1 MLPPLIPPPGL
12 DAEMR
17 GLWFAKNDL
26 RLFSEEHLQ
35 ILDKLGN
42 KSPFR
47 WNRAQ
52 HYIHERLEEQ
62 LRTKGYIRALI
73 LKGRQQG
80 CSTYVAARFYHKC
93 SLNFGRRAFI
103 VSHEDKSTANLFSM
117 VKRYHTHNSLAP
129 STQYSNAQELVFG
142 VLDAGYKLATAG
154 SDDVGRGNTAQ
165 LLHASEF
172 GFWRNAAMHLAGIGN
187 SIALAPGT
195 EIIMES
201 TANGIGNQ
209 FHGMWQEAE
218 AGNGE
223 YIAIFVPWFWQEEYR
238 LPVPETGFTPSD
250 EERRYQKAYGLDDG
264 QMVWRRAKI
273 AEYGKGMEW
282 LFDQEY
288 PATAALAFQTSTRNP
303 LINPHDVSLAVNN
316 LGFAETSGAFVIGCD
331 PAEEGDDRTSMAHRW
346 GRTCFRVEYHEKKRP
361 MEVAG
366 MLAKHWVEGVPF
378 RGRNVLP
385 DAIIVDRTGIGAGI
399 YDRLLELNIPA
410 IGVHS
415 GSKAADSEAYENKR
429 AEMWWRMKK
438 WIEDNPNRLPN
449 DSALISDLSAP
460 QPKQSSSGKN
470 MVEKKADM
478 KKRGIRSP
486 DGGDA
491 LALTFAEFP
500 AAIRSGGHLAADGL
514 PGAGQQVAATAA
526 GY

>member
-1 MLPPLIPPPGL
+1 MGELTARELGL
-12 DAEMR
+12 LA
-17 GLWFAKNDL
+17 L
-26 RLFSEEHLQ
+26 RDRLELFSRECLV
-35 ILDKLGN
+35 ILDKKGN
-42 KSPFR
+42 RSPFL

-62 LRTKGYIRALI
+62 RRAKGYVRALI

-80 CSTYVAARFYHKC
+80 CSTYVAARYYHKC
-93 SLNFGRRAFI
+93 SMNFGRHAFI
-103 VSHEDKSTANLFSM
+103 VSHEEKSTANLFGM
-117 VKRYHTHNSLAP
+117 VKRYHEHNPIAP
-129 STQYSNAQELVFG
+129 STKYSNAQELVFG
-142 VLDAGYKLATAG
+142 KLDAGYKLATAG

-165 LLHASEF
+165 LLHGSEF

-187 SIALAPGT
+187 SIALAEGT
-195 EIIMES
+195 EIILES

-209 FHGMWQEAE
+209 FHSMWQAAE
-218 AGNGE
+218 KGEGE
-223 YIAIFVPWFWQEEYR
+223 YIAIFVPWYWQDEYR
-238 LPVPETGFTPSD
+238 LPVPESWQPTA
-250 EERRYQKAYGLDDG
+250 EERRYQDAYGLDDA

-303 LINPHDVSLAVNN
+303 LISPHDVQCAVNSQY
-316 LGFAETSGAFVIGCD
+316 LETQGPFIIGCD
-331 PAEEGDDRTSMAHRW
+331 PAEEGEDRTSMVHRW
-346 GRTCFRVEYHEKKRP
+346 GRVVFRVEYHEKKKP

-366 MLAKHWVEGVPF
+366 MLARYWTQGVPF
-378 RGRNVLP
+378 RGTKVLP

-415 GSKAADSEAYENKR
+415 GSKALDSEAYENKR
-429 AEMWWRMKK
+429 AEMWWTMKE
-438 WIEDNPNRLPN
+438 WIEEVPNRLPN
-449 DSALISDLSAP
+449 DAALISDLSAP
-460 QPKQSSSGKN
+460 EPKVTSKGKN
-470 MVEKKADM
+470 LLESKKDM

-491 LALTFAEFP
+491 LALTFAEP
-500 AAIRSGGHLAADGL
+500 VAAHRSIGMAL
-514 PGAGQQVAATAA
+514 PGAADYMPSQSGAATSV

>member
-1 MLPPLIPPPGL
+1 MTHKPEPPANLTAKEL
-12 DAEMR
+12 AV
-17 GLWFAKNDL
+17 WHAKNDL
-26 RLFSEEHLQ
+26 QLFSEECMF
-35 ILDKLGN
+35 ILDKAGN
-42 KSPFR
+42 RVPFV

-52 HYIHERLEEQ
+52 HFIHERLQEQ
-62 LRTKGYIRALI
+62 LRTKGYIRALV

-80 CSTYVAARFYHKC
+80 CSTYVAARYYHKC

-117 VKRYHTHNSLAP
+117 VKRYHEGNPMAP
-129 STQYSNAQELVFG
+129 STKYSNAQELVFG
-142 VLDAGYKLATAG
+142 KLDGGYKLATAG

-165 LLHASEF
+165 LLHGSEF

-187 SIALAPGT
+187 SIALAAGT
-195 EIIMES
+195 EIILES

-209 FHGMWQEAE
+209 FHAMWQEAE
-218 AGNGE
+218 KGNGE
-223 YIAIFVPWFWQEEYR
+223 YIAIFVPWYWQDEYR
-238 LPVPETGFTPSD
+238 LPVGADWKPT
-250 EERRYQKAYGLDDG
+250 EEESRYQAAYKLDDN
-264 QMVWRRAKI
+264 QMAWRRAKL

-303 LINPHDVSLAVNN
+303 LISPHDVQLAVHSNF
-316 LGFAETSGAFVIGCD
+316 LQTTGPFIIGCD
-331 PAEEGDDRTSMAHRW
+331 PAEEGEDRTSMAHRW
-346 GRTCFRVEYHEKKRP
+346 GRTVFRVEYHEKKKP

-366 MLAKHWVEGVPF
+366 MLARYWTQGVPF
-378 RGRNVLP
+378 RGAMVMP

-415 GSKAADSEAYENKR
+415 GSRALDSDVYENKR
-429 AEMWWRMKK
+429 AEMWWTMKQ

-449 DSALISDLSAP
+449 DAALISDLSAP
-460 QPKQSSSGKN
+460 EPRVTSKGKN
-470 MVEKKADM
+470 LLESKKDM

-491 LALTFAEFP
+491 LALTFSEP
-500 AAIRSGGHLAADGL
+500 VAAHRSLGLGL
-514 PGAGQQVAATAA
+514 PGEEHYQSAQRGAATAA